1 MRGATEALRFRRV
14 RILANFK
21 HFRNVEFASSK
32 CPHLAIRDR
41 LNLREGQ
48 GATSLLHSRDPV
60 MHKSV
65 TSSAETVGA
74 LTCEP

>member
-1 MRGATEALRFRRV
+1 MRAATEALRFRGV

-21 HFRNVEFASSK
+21 HFRKVEFASGK

-41 LNLREGQ
+41 LNLREGR
-48 GATSLLHSRDPV
+48 GRNIIVALTRSV

-65 TSSAETVGA
+65 TSSAEKGGG
-74 LTCEP
+74 LTYEP